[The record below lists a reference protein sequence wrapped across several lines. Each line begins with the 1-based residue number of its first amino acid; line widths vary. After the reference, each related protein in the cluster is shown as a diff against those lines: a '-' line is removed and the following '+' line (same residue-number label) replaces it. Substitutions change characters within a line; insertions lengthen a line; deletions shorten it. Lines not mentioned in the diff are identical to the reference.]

1 MNKTEAAKHLEIG
14 VRSLERYTSDGRI
27 KPDKVKGKTGYKLDY
42 STEAL
47 DKLKAELDAEVAAAI
62 EAPPTVA
69 ANPATALARL
79 PRHSTAIVS
88 TAPQPRRERPF
99 VPVEFKMLLTLD
111 EVSALTGLS
120 RSTLRAAIDSGDLK
134 AAQIGRAF
142 RVRPDDL
149 KKYLAKLF

>member
-1 MNKTEAAKHLEIG
+1 MNKTDAAKYLGIG
-14 VRSLERYTSDGRI
+14 VRSLERYTSDKRI
-27 KPDKVKGKTGYKLDY
+27 TPDRVKAKTGFALDY

-47 DKLKAELDAEVAAAI
+47 DTLKAELEASA
-62 EAPPTVA
+62 EAPAPLSPPSV
-69 ANPATALARL
+69 ATALARL

-88 TAPQPRRERPF
+88 TAPQPRREKPF

-120 RSTLRAAIDSGDLK
+120 RSTLRSAIDEGTFK
-134 AAQIGRAF
+134 AAVIGRAF